1 MSDTTSLDAG
11 AVLDLVVERVR
22 TVLDLPAERV
32 TPDSRFDEDLHA
44 DSLDLVEVVESVERV
59 LGKRGI
65 TVSLPDDELLAL
77 TTVGEAAHRIAAA
90 AGLGEPAGE
99 DGSQGGR

>member
-1 MSDTTSLDAG
+1 MSETPQLDAA

-22 TVLDLPAERV
+22 TVLDIPSDRV

-44 DSLDLVEVVESVERV
+44 DSLDLVEVVESVERL

-65 TVSLPDDELLAL
+65 AVSVPDDELLAL
-77 TTVGEAAHRIAAA
+77 TTVGEAATRIAAA
-90 AGLGEPAGE
+90 AGLGGSGPAVASR
-99 DGSQGGR
+99 DGR